1 MRSFVRTVTVVPDR
15 MSKENLD
22 HTQFTVFEYISVA
35 FRYYFGKLAMF
46 EEREKRRIAE
56 EQKRKTQQIEEVK
69 GALLDA
75 IYSALVQEK
84 NYEVVLSVNRAYKEQ
99 VDSVLELSD
108 FSPFNIQILEED
120 KDILASFSSLP
131 IMIRVTKKVLG
142 GESYGV

>member
-1 MRSFVRTVTVVPDR
+1 
-15 MSKENLD
+15 
-22 HTQFTVFEYISVA
+22 
-35 FRYYFGKLAMF
+35 MF

-56 EQKRKTQQIEEVK
+56 EQKRKTQQMEEVK